1 MKERQK
7 FLKIGLIKKKNFLSL
22 KDKQLIRSNF
32 KSILSNFTSC
42 KFVSFEDNN
51 LHKSLIKIRKNN
63 PKKFGDFYDMLN
75 LSSGIK
81 QLFFQDK
88 FLKLFSKTLNIDIY
102 KVYINGFMFR
112 LDVPNDT
119 RNSLDWHQDS
129 PYYEMNY
136 PEFNSGV
143 CWISITANNF
153 NNGSLQYIPR
163 SHKNGM
169 VKAKSSK
176 YKKLN
181 SQQFKINV
189 KKVSKVE
196 TLESLF
202 GDVSIFHMNIKHRS
216 GLNISSKIRMTIGCR
231 FHEFNKKF
239 NIGKEVYIFNK
250 SKKTTLF

>member
-1 MKERQK
+1 
-7 FLKIGLIKKKNFLSL
+7 
-22 KDKQLIRSNF
+22 
-32 KSILSNFTSC
+32 
-42 KFVSFEDNN
+42 
-51 LHKSLIKIRKNN
+51 
-63 PKKFGDFYDMLN
+63 
-75 LSSGIK
+75 
-81 QLFFQDK
+81 
-88 FLKLFSKTLNIDIY
+88 
-102 KVYINGFMFR
+102 
-112 LDVPNDT
+112 
-119 RNSLDWHQDS
+119 
-129 PYYEMNY
+129 
-136 PEFNSGV
+136 
-143 CWISITANNF
+143 
-153 NNGSLQYIPR
+153 
-163 SHKNGM
+163 M

-181 SQQFKINV
+181 SQQFKIT